1 MTETV
6 ETKMDTARIL
16 ELIPHRPPMIM
27 VDRILEI
34 EPFKRVVGQ
43 KNVTADEPFFAGHFP
58 GRPILP
64 GVMMLESVAQT
75 AAVLGFFSEPS
86 HAGDKAGY
94 LLGINRV
101 RFRRVVVPGDVMR
114 IEIDVLKIRGPIW
127 KFTAQITVDGQT
139 AVQGEFL
146 ASFAE
151 EDK

>member
-1 MTETV
+1 
-6 ETKMDTARIL
+6 
-16 ELIPHRPPMIM
+16 M